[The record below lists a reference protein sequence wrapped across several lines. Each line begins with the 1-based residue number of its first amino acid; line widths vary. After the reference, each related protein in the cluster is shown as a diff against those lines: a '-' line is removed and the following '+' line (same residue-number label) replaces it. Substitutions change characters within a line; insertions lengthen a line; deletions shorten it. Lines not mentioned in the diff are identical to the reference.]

1 NPIYPEGSDAYDTK
15 LPPLELFT
23 TVGGDYFRAMK
34 IPLLAG
40 RSFDD
45 IVVQRGDEA
54 IISSRTAQL
63 FWSDPTGRA
72 AIGKRFKPL
81 PASPWVTVIGVV
93 ADAADTTLTARP
105 SPTVYFPEIVTNDH
119 LQHYTSRTMALTVRT
134 RGNPEAL
141 SSTIRRLVH
150 DEDPSLP
157 MFGVQTMTAA
167 VRAATSGL
175 EFTIIILGAAALLTL
190 LLGAVGLYGVMTYIV
205 TLRRRELGI
214 RIALGATPRSVA
226 AAAAREALAVALVG
240 IAAGLFLFAGAA
252 RFLRAL
258 LFGVAAW
265 DPLTIVTASAA
276 LIVVAL
282 MATWLP
288 ARRAANVD
296 PAEAL
301 RAE

>member
-1 NPIYPEGSDAYDTK
+1 
-15 LPPLELFT
+15 
-23 TVGGDYFRAMK
+23 
-34 IPLLAG
+34 
-40 RSFDD
+40 
-45 IVVQRGDEA
+45 
-54 IISSRTAQL
+54 
-63 FWSDPTGRA
+63 
-72 AIGKRFKPL
+72 
-81 PASPWVTVIGVV
+81 
-93 ADAADTTLTARP
+93 
-105 SPTVYFPEIVTNDH
+105 VYFPEIVTNDH